1 MFNLGVQ
8 VIDGKKT
15 FIPLENNP
23 EVHMHLCKNLG
34 VSPSLTFHDILS
46 TTPEMLSWIPRPVN
60 ALILLC
66 DKPIYLA
73 ARSGIEH
80 SIPEYLGSGADEP
93 VLWMKQTI
101 GHACGLMALLHVV
114 TNLENGKYVMAGSE
128 LEKIVKRAVG
138 LGPVERARLLYDSR
152 FLEEAHMD
160 AASEGC
166 SIVPLPQEECGFHFI
181 AFVKKDGKVWE
192 LNGGMNG
199 PLLRGELE
207 GDLLGEEGLDMTDML
222 PATIYATYNST
233 PSRLTSMTTILIIG
247 VTGKQRGSVIKSLLE
262 KNAPFNILAVT
273 HDINSEPAKRLA
285 QKSSNITLIQGNL
298 QDPAVI
304 FENVK
309 RQISTPVWGV
319 FSVQT
324 ANSKNDD
331 ERRQGITLIDESIKQ
346 GVKYFVY
353 SSVDR
358 GGEKS
363 DQTPTPVP
371 HFIFKH
377 EIENHLK
384 EKAKGTEMEW
394 TILRPVA
401 FFENF
406 TPDFFGKVF
415 TTAWQM
421 SLKDKPLQL
430 IATSDIGFF
439 AAAAFMNPK
448 ASKNHAC
455 SLAGDELTSDRMSEI
470 FKTLTGE
477 NVPTTVRI
485 PAWLMLAGI
494 KELGAMFKWFHDEG
508 YGADIPALKR
518 LNPGLKTFG
527 DWLKEDSK
535 FETLQ
540 S

>member
-8 VIDGKKT
+8 VINGQKT

-23 EVHMHLCKNLG
+23 EVHTHLCKNLG

-73 ARSGIEH
+73 ARSHVEH

-114 TNLENGKYVMAGSE
+114 VNLENGKYVLAGSE
-128 LEKIVKRAVG
+128 LEKMVKSAVE
-138 LGPVERARLLYDSR
+138 LGPVERAQLLYDSR

-207 GDLLGEEGLDMTDML
+207 GDLLGEEGLDMTPVIGATL
-222 PATIYATYNST
+222 ETYPA
-233 PSRLTSMTTILIIG
+233 MTTILVTG
-247 VTGKQRGSVIKSLLE
+247 ATGKQGGSVINTLLAKS
-262 KNAPFNILAVT
+262 APFKILAVT
-273 HDINSEPAKRLA
+273 RDASSASAKKLA

-298 QDPAVI
+298 DDPAAI
-304 FENVK
+304 FENVQ
-309 RQISTPVWGV
+309 RQTSTPVWGV

-324 ANSKNDD
+324 ANPKNDD
-331 ERRQGITLIDESIKQ
+331 ERRQGIALIDESIKQ
-346 GVKYFVY
+346 GIKYFVY

-358 GGEKS
+358 GGERS
-363 DQTPTPVP
+363 DQNPTQVP

-377 EIENHLK
+377 EIEKHLK
-384 EKAKGTEMEW
+384 EKAKGTDMEW

-401 FFENF
+401 FFDNF
-406 TPDFFGKVF
+406 TPDYFGKAF
-415 TTAWQM
+415 ATAWQM
-421 SLKDKPLQL
+421 SLKGKPLQL

-439 AAAAFMNPK
+439 AAAAFMNPE
-448 ASKNHAC
+448 ASKNHAF
-455 SLAGDELTSDRMSEI
+455 SLAGDELTFDQMSET
-470 FKTLTGE
+470 FKKLTGK
-477 NVPTTVRI
+477 NVPTTFRI
-485 PAWLMLAGI
+485 PVWLMMAAV
-494 KELGAMFKWFHDEG
+494 KELGFMFKWFHDEG
-508 YGADIPALKR
+508 FGADLPALKK
-518 LNPGLKTFG
+518 LNPGLKNFG
-527 DWLKEDSK
+527 DWLKEDSQ
-535 FETLQ
+535 FETR
-540 S
+540 

>member
-1 MFNLGVQ
+1 
-8 VIDGKKT
+8 
-15 FIPLENNP
+15 
-23 EVHMHLCKNLG
+23 
-34 VSPSLTFHDILS
+34 
-46 TTPEMLSWIPRPVN
+46 MLSWIPRPVN

-73 ARSGIEH
+73 ARSRVEH

-114 TNLENGKYVMAGSE
+114 TNLENGKYVLAGSE

-160 AASEGC
+160 AASEGS

-199 PLLRGELE
+199 PLLRGKQGGSLINN
-207 GDLLGEEGLDMTDML
+207 LL
-222 PATIYATYNST
+222 
-233 PSRLTSMTTILIIG
+233 
-247 VTGKQRGSVIKSLLE
+247 K
-262 KNAPFNILAVT
+262 KNASFKILAVT
-273 HDINSEPAKRLA
+273 RDINSASAKELA
-285 QKSSNITLIQGNL
+285 QKSSSITLIQGNL
-298 QDPAVI
+298 DDPAAI
-304 FENVK
+304 FKNAE
-309 RQISTPVWGV
+309 RVWGV

-324 ANSKNDD
+324 TNPRNDD
-331 ERRQGITLIDESIKQ
+331 ERRQGIALIDESIKQ
-346 GVKYFVY
+346 GVKHFVY

-363 DQTPTPVP
+363 DRNPTAIP

-377 EIENHLK
+377 EIEKHLM
-384 EKAKGTEMEW
+384 EKAKGTDMQW

-406 TPDFFGKVF
+406 TPDYFGKVF

-421 SLKDKPLQL
+421 TLKGKPLQL

-439 AAAAFMNPK
+439 AARAFMNTGE
-448 ASKNHAC
+448 SKNRAF
-455 SLAGDELTSDRMSEI
+455 SLAGDELTFEQMSEI
-470 FKTLTGE
+470 FKDLTGK
-477 NVPTTVRI
+477 NVPTTFRI
-485 PAWLMLAGI
+485 PVWLMMAAV
-494 KELGAMFKWFHDEG
+494 KDLGVMFRWFRDEG
-508 YGADIPALKR
+508 YGADVPAVKR
-518 LNPGLKTFG
+518 LNPSLKTFG
-527 DWLKEDSK
+527 DWLKEDSQ
-535 FETLQ
+535 FETL
-540 S
+540 

>member
-1 MFNLGVQ
+1 MPVPFNLGVQ
-8 VIDGKKT
+8 VINGKKT

-23 EVHMHLCKNLG
+23 EVHAHLCKNLG
-34 VSPSLTFHDILS
+34 VSPSLTFHDVLS

-66 DKPIYLA
+66 DRPIYLA
-73 ARSGIEH
+73 VRSHVEH
-80 SIPEYLGSGADEP
+80 SIPEYLGSGVDEP

-114 TNLENGKYVMAGSE
+114 VNLENGKYVLAGSE
-128 LEKIVKRAVG
+128 LEKMVKRAVS
-138 LGPVERARLLYDSR
+138 LGPAERARLLYDSR

-207 GDLLGEEGLDMTDML
+207 GDLLDDEGLDLTHL
-222 PATIYATYNST
+222 QFIIYTT
-233 PSRLTSMTTILIIG
+233 LEKTRKLTAMTTILVTG
-247 VTGKQRGSVIKSLLE
+247 ATGKQGGSVINNLLE
-262 KNAPFNILAVT
+262 KSAPFKILAVT
-273 HDINSEPAKRLA
+273 RDVNSASSKKLA
-285 QKSSNITLIQGNL
+285 QKSSSITLIQGNL
-298 QDPAVI
+298 DDPAAI
-304 FENVK
+304 FEDVAL
-309 RQISTPVWGV
+309 QTSEPVWGV
-319 FSVQT
+319 FSVQAVNPGNT
-324 ANSKNDD
+324 D
-331 ERRQGITLIDESIKQ
+331 ERRQGMALIDESIKQ

-363 DQTPTPVP
+363 DKNPTSVP

-377 EIENHLK
+377 EIEKHLK
-384 EKAKGTEMEW
+384 EKANGTDMEW

-401 FFENF
+401 FFDNL
-406 TPDFFGKVF
+406 TPDYFGKVF
-415 TTAWQM
+415 ATAWRM
-421 SLKDKPLQL
+421 YLKGKPLQV

-439 AAAAFMNPK
+439 AAAAFMNPE
-448 ASKNHAC
+448 AWKNHAE
-455 SLAGDELTSDRMSEI
+455 SLAGDELTFDQMSEI
-470 FKTLTGE
+470 FKTLTGN
-477 NVPTTVRI
+477 NVPTTFEMPV
-485 PAWLMLAGI
+485 WLMLSI
-494 KELGAMFKWFHDEG
+494 VREMGAMFKWFHDEG
-508 YGADIPALKR
+508 FGADIPALKK
-518 LNPGLKTFG
+518 LHPGLKTFG

-535 FETLQ
+535 FETH
-540 S
+540 

>member
-1 MFNLGVQ
+1 
-8 VIDGKKT
+8 
-15 FIPLENNP
+15 
-23 EVHMHLCKNLG
+23 
-34 VSPSLTFHDILS
+34 
-46 TTPEMLSWIPRPVN
+46 MLSWIPRPVN

-66 DKPIYLA
+66 DRPIYLA
-73 ARSGIEH
+73 ARSRVEH

-114 TNLENGKYVMAGSE
+114 VNLENGRYVLAGSE
-128 LEKIVKRAVG
+128 LEKIVKSAVG

-207 GDLLGEEGLDMTDML
+207 GDLLGEEGLDMTYPQDY
-222 PATIYATYNST
+222 PA
-233 PSRLTSMTTILIIG
+233 MTTIL
-247 VTGKQRGSVIKSLLE
+247 VTGATGRQGGSVISNLLA
-262 KNAPFNILAVT
+262 KNAPFNLLAVT
-273 HDINSEPAKRLA
+273 RDIKSTSAKNLA
-285 QKSSNITLIQGNL
+285 QKSPNITLIQGNL
-298 QDPAVI
+298 DNPAAI

-309 RQISTPVWGV
+309 RQTSTPVWGV

-324 ANSKNDD
+324 ANPRHDN
-331 ERRQGITLIDESIKQ
+331 ERRQGFALVDESIKQ

-358 GGEKS
+358 GGERS
-363 DQTPTPVP
+363 DQNPTQVP

-377 EIENHLK
+377 EIERHLK
-384 EKAKGTEMEW
+384 EKAKGTDMEW

-406 TPDFFGKVF
+406 TPDYVGKVF
-415 TTAWQM
+415 MTAWQM
-421 SLKDKPLQL
+421 TLKGKPLQL

-439 AAAAFMNPK
+439 AAAAFLNPE
-448 ASKNHAC
+448 ASKNHAS
-455 SLAGDELTSDRMSEI
+455 SLAGDELTFDEMSTI
-470 FKTLTGE
+470 FKKSTGK
-477 NVPTTVRI
+477 NVPTTFRI
-485 PAWLMLAGI
+485 PVWLMMVAV
-494 KELGAMFKWFHDEG
+494 KELGIMFKWFHDEG
-508 YGADIPALKR
+508 YGADIPALKK
-518 LNPGLKTFG
+518 LNPGSKNFG
-527 DWLKEDSK
+527 EWLKEDSQ
-535 FETLQ
+535 FETR
-540 S
+540 

>member
-8 VIDGKKT
+8 VINGQKT

-23 EVHMHLCKNLG
+23 EVHTHLCKNLG

-73 ARSGIEH
+73 ARSGVEH
-80 SIPEYLGSGADEP
+80 SIPEYLGSGVDEP

-114 TNLENGKYVMAGSE
+114 VNLENGKYVTAGSE
-128 LEKIVKRAVG
+128 LEKIVNLAVD

-207 GDLLGEEGLDMTDML
+207 GDLLGEEGLDMTVREFLHAADKEVHRGM
-222 PATIYATYNST
+222 
-233 PSRLTSMTTILIIG
+233 ILITG
-247 VTGKQRGSVIKSLLE
+247 ATGKQGGSVVKNLLE
-262 KNAPFNILAVT
+262 KSAPFKILAVT
-273 HDINSEPAKRLA
+273 RNTNSTAAKKLA

-298 QDPAVI
+298 EDPAAI

-309 RQISTPVWGV
+309 RQASTIVWGV
-319 FSVQT
+319 FSVQA
-324 ANSKNDD
+324 ANPKNDD
-331 ERRQGITLIDESIKQ
+331 ERLLCVQLRRPRRREIRPKPNPSPT
-346 GVKYFVY
+346 FHFPTR
-353 SSVDR
+353 DR
-358 GGEKS
+358 EASETKS
-363 DQTPTPVP
+363 KRDRDGMDNSPSRG
-371 HFIFKH
+371 
-377 EIENHLK
+377 L
-384 EKAKGTEMEW
+384 
-394 TILRPVA
+394 
-401 FFENF
+401 FENF
-406 TPDFFGKVF
+406 TPDYFGKVF

-421 SLKDKPLQL
+421 SLKGKPLQL
-430 IATSDIGFF
+430 VATSGIGFF
-439 AAAAFMNPK
+439 TAAAFMNPE
-448 ASKNHAC
+448 ASKNHAF
-455 SLAGDELTSDRMSEI
+455 SLAGDELTFDRMSEI

-477 NVPTTVRI
+477 DVPTTYWISV
-485 PAWLMLAGI
+485 WLMLVSVN
-494 KELGAMFKWFHDEG
+494 ELGVMFKWFHDEG

-518 LNPGLKTFG
+518 LNPRSKTFG
-527 DWLKEDSK
+527 DWLKEDSQ
-535 FETLQ
+535 FEG
-540 S
+540 

>member
-8 VIDGKKT
+8 VINGQKT

-23 EVHMHLCKNLG
+23 EVHTHLCKNLG

-73 ARSGIEH
+73 ARSGVEH

-114 TNLENGKYVMAGSE
+114 VNLENGKYITAGSE
-128 LEKIVKRAVG
+128 LEKIVKLAVE

-207 GDLLGEEGLDMTDML
+207 GDLLGEQGLDMTVREFLHAADKEVHRGMSII
-222 PATIYATYNST
+222 ATT
-233 PSRLTSMTTILIIG
+233 MTTVLIIG
-247 VTGKQRGSVIKSLLE
+247 ATGKQGGSVVKTLLE
-262 KNAPFNILAVT
+262 KTAPFKILAVT
-273 HDINSEPAKRLA
+273 RDANSTAARNSPKSNLKVPA
-285 QKSSNITLIQGNL
+285 
-298 QDPAVI
+298 AV

-309 RQISTPVWGV
+309 RQTSTPVWGV

-324 ANSKNDD
+324 ANPKKKDD
-331 ERRQGITLIDESIKQ
+331 ERCQGIALIDESIKQ

-353 SSVDR
+353 SSIDR

-363 DQTPTPVP
+363 DQNPTPIL
-371 HFIFKH
+371 HFNFKH
-377 EIENHLK
+377 EDRDGMDNSPSRGL
-384 EKAKGTEMEW
+384 
-394 TILRPVA
+394 
-401 FFENF
+401 FENF
-406 TPDFFGKVF
+406 TPDYFGKVF

-421 SLKDKPLQL
+421 SLNGKPLQL
-430 IATSDIGFF
+430 VTTSDIGFF
-439 AAAAFMNPK
+439 AAAAFMNPE
-448 ASKNHAC
+448 ASKNHAF
-455 SLAGDELTSDRMSEI
+455 SLAGDELTFDRMSEI
-470 FKTLTGE
+470 FKTLTGKDI
-477 NVPTTVRI
+477 PTTYKI
-485 PAWLMLAGI
+485 PVWLMLTSV
-494 KELGAMFKWFHDEG
+494 KELGVMFKWFHDEG

-518 LNPGLKTFG
+518 LNPRLKTFG
-527 DWLKEDSK
+527 DWLKEDSQ
-535 FETLQ
+535 FETRD

>member
-8 VIDGKKT
+8 VINGQKT

-23 EVHMHLCKNLG
+23 EVHTHLCKNLG

-73 ARSGIEH
+73 ARSRVEH

-114 TNLENGKYVMAGSE
+114 TNLENGKYVLAGSE

-160 AASEGC
+160 AASEGS

-207 GDLLGEEGLDMTDML
+207 GDLLGEEGLDMT
-222 PATIYATYNST
+222 
-233 PSRLTSMTTILIIG
+233 
-247 VTGKQRGSVIKSLLE
+247 
-262 KNAPFNILAVT
+262 KNASFKILAVT
-273 HDINSEPAKRLA
+273 RDINSASAKKLA
-285 QKSSNITLIQGNL
+285 QKSSSITLIQGNL
-298 QDPAVI
+298 DDPAAI
-304 FENVK
+304 FKNAK
-309 RQISTPVWGV
+309 RVWGV

-324 ANSKNDD
+324 TNPKNDD
-331 ERRQGITLIDESIKQ
+331 ERRQGIALIDESIKQ
-346 GVKYFVY
+346 GVKHFVY

-363 DQTPTPVP
+363 DRNPTAIP

-377 EIENHLK
+377 EIEKHLI
-384 EKAKGTEMEW
+384 EKTKGTDMQW
-394 TILRPVA
+394 TILRPAA

-406 TPDFFGKVF
+406 TPDYFGKVF

-421 SLKDKPLQL
+421 TLKGKPLQL

-439 AAAAFMNPK
+439 AAAAFMDPEE
-448 ASKNHAC
+448 SKNHAF
-455 SLAGDELTSDRMSEI
+455 SLAGDELTFQQMSDI
-470 FKTLTGE
+470 FKDLTGKD
-477 NVPTTVRI
+477 VPTTFRI
-485 PAWLMLAGI
+485 PVWLMMAAV
-494 KELGAMFKWFHDEG
+494 KDLGVMFKWFRDEG
-508 YGADIPALKR
+508 YGADIPALKKS
-518 LNPGLKTFG
+518 NPSLKTFG
-527 DWLKEDSK
+527 DWLKEDSQ
-535 FETLQ
+535 FETR
-540 S
+540 

>member
-8 VIDGKKT
+8 VINGQKT

-23 EVHMHLCKNLG
+23 EVHKHLCKNLG

-73 ARSGIEH
+73 ARSRVEH

-114 TNLENGKYVMAGSE
+114 VNLENGKYVLAGSE
-128 LEKIVKRAVG
+128 LEKIVKSAIG

-166 SIVPLPQEECGFHFI
+166 SIVPLPQEEFYHLYYPR
-181 AFVKKDGKVWE
+181 DY
-192 LNGGMNG
+192 
-199 PLLRGELE
+199 P
-207 GDLLGEEGLDMTDML
+207 T
-222 PATIYATYNST
+222 
-233 PSRLTSMTTILIIG
+233 MTTILVTG
-247 VTGKQRGSVIKSLLE
+247 ATGKQGGSVITSLLE
-262 KNAPFNILAVT
+262 KSVPFKILAVT
-273 HDINSEPAKRLA
+273 RDANSASAKKLA
-285 QKSSNITLIQGNL
+285 QKSPNITLIQGNL
-298 QDPAVI
+298 DHPAAI

-309 RQISTPVWGV
+309 RQTSTPVWGV

-324 ANSKNDD
+324 ANPRNDD
-331 ERRQGITLIDESIKQ
+331 ERRQGMALIDESVKQ

-358 GGEKS
+358 GGERS
-363 DQTPTPVP
+363 DQNPTQVP

-377 EIENHLK
+377 EIEKHLK
-384 EKAKGTEMEW
+384 EKAKGTDMEW

-401 FFENF
+401 FFENL
-406 TPDFFGKVF
+406 TPDYFGKVF

-421 SLKDKPLQL
+421 SLEGKPLQL
-430 IATSDIGFF
+430 VATSDIGFF
-439 AAAAFMNPK
+439 AAAAFTNPE
-448 ASKNHAC
+448 ALKNHAC
-455 SLAGDELTSDRMSEI
+455 SLAGDELTFDQMSET
-470 FKTLTGE
+470 FKQLTGK
-477 NVPTTVRI
+477 NVPTTFSIPVR
-485 PAWLMLAGI
+485 LMMAAV
-494 KELGAMFKWFHDEG
+494 KELGVMFKWFHDEG
-508 YGADIPALKR
+508 YGADIPTLKK
-518 LNPGLKTFG
+518 LNPGLKAFG

-535 FETLQ
+535 FETR
-540 S
+540 

>member
-8 VIDGKKT
+8 IINGQKT

-23 EVHMHLCKNLG
+23 EVHRHLCKNLG

-73 ARSGIEH
+73 ARSSVEH

-114 TNLENGKYVMAGSE
+114 VNLENGKYVTAGSE
-128 LEKIVKRAVG
+128 LEKIVKLAVE

-207 GDLLGEEGLDMTDML
+207 GDLLGEEGLD
-222 PATIYATYNST
+222 
-233 PSRLTSMTTILIIG
+233 LTNWTSYTTMTTILITG
-247 VTGKQRGSVIKSLLE
+247 ATGKQGGAVIKSLLE
-262 KNAPFNILAVT
+262 KSGPVNILAVT
-273 HDINSEPAKRLA
+273 RDTNSTAAKNLA
-285 QKSSNITLIQGNL
+285 QSSANITLIQGNL
-298 QDPAVI
+298 DDPAAI

-309 RQISTPVWGV
+309 RQSATPVWGV

-324 ANSKNDD
+324 ANPRNDD
-331 ERRQGITLIDESIKQ
+331 ERRQGIALIDESIKQ
-346 GVKYFVY
+346 GVRYFVY

-363 DQTPTPVP
+363 DQNPTPVP

-377 EIENHLK
+377 EIEKHLK
-384 EKAKGTEMEW
+384 EKAKGTEMNW

-401 FFENF
+401 F
-406 TPDFFGKVF
+406 
-415 TTAWQM
+415 
-421 SLKDKPLQL
+421 L
-430 IATSDIGFF
+430 ITSPRITSEDDIGFF
-439 AAAAFMNPK
+439 AAAAFMNPE
-448 ASKNHAC
+448 ASKNHAF
-455 SLAGDELTSDRMSEI
+455 SLAGDELTFDHMSEI
-470 FKTLTGE
+470 FKNSTGK
-477 NVPTTVRI
+477 NVPTTYRI
-485 PAWLMLAGI
+485 PVWLMLGLV
-494 KELGAMFKWFHDEG
+494 KELGFMFRWFHDEG
-508 YGADIPALKR
+508 FGADIPALRR
-518 LNPGLKTFG
+518 LHPKLKTFE
-527 DWLKEDSK
+527 DWLKEDSQ
-535 FETLQ
+535 FETREA
-540 S
+540 

>member
-8 VIDGKKT
+8 VINGQKT

-23 EVHMHLCKNLG
+23 EVHTHLCKNLG

-73 ARSGIEH
+73 ARSRVEH

-114 TNLENGKYVMAGSE
+114 TNLENGKYVLAGSE

-160 AASEGC
+160 AASEGS

-207 GDLLGEEGLDMTDML
+207 GDLLGEEGLDMTVREFLSAADTEVHRGMRKQGG
-222 PATIYATYNST
+222 S
-233 PSRLTSMTTILIIG
+233 LINN
-247 VTGKQRGSVIKSLLE
+247 LLK
-262 KNAPFNILAVT
+262 KNASFKILAVT
-273 HDINSEPAKRLA
+273 RDINSASAKELA
-285 QKSSNITLIQGNL
+285 QKSSSITLIQGNL
-298 QDPAVI
+298 DDPAAI
-304 FENVK
+304 FKNAE
-309 RQISTPVWGV
+309 RVWGV

-324 ANSKNDD
+324 TNPRNDD
-331 ERRQGITLIDESIKQ
+331 ERRQGIALIDESIKQ
-346 GVKYFVY
+346 GVKHFVY

-363 DQTPTPVP
+363 DRNPTAIP

-377 EIENHLK
+377 EIEKHLM
-384 EKAKGTEMEW
+384 EKAKGTDMQW

-406 TPDFFGKVF
+406 TPDYFGKVF

-421 SLKDKPLQL
+421 TLKGKPLQL

-439 AAAAFMNPK
+439 AARAFMNTGE
-448 ASKNHAC
+448 SKNRAF
-455 SLAGDELTSDRMSEI
+455 SLAGDELTFEQMSEI
-470 FKTLTGE
+470 FKDLTGK
-477 NVPTTVRI
+477 NVPTTFRI
-485 PAWLMLAGI
+485 PVWLMMAAV
-494 KELGAMFKWFHDEG
+494 KDLGVMFRWFRDEG
-508 YGADIPALKR
+508 YGADVPAVKR
-518 LNPGLKTFG
+518 LNPSLKTFG
-527 DWLKEDSK
+527 DWLKEDSQ
-535 FETLQ
+535 FETL
-540 S
+540 

>member
-8 VIDGKKT
+8 VINGQKT

-23 EVHMHLCKNLG
+23 EVHTHLCKNLG

-73 ARSGIEH
+73 ARSRVEH

-114 TNLENGKYVMAGSE
+114 TNLENGKYVLAGSE

-160 AASEGC
+160 AASEGS

-192 LNGGMNG
+192 LNGGKQGGSLINN
-199 PLLRGELE
+199 LL
-207 GDLLGEEGLDMTDML
+207 
-222 PATIYATYNST
+222 
-233 PSRLTSMTTILIIG
+233 
-247 VTGKQRGSVIKSLLE
+247 K
-262 KNAPFNILAVT
+262 KNASFKILAVT
-273 HDINSEPAKRLA
+273 RDINSASAKKLA
-285 QKSSNITLIQGNL
+285 QKSSSITLIQGNL
-298 QDPAVI
+298 DDPAAI
-304 FENVK
+304 FKNAK
-309 RQISTPVWGV
+309 RVWGV

-324 ANSKNDD
+324 TNPSNDD
-331 ERRQGITLIDESIKQ
+331 ERRQGTALIDESIKQ
-346 GVKYFVY
+346 GVKHFVY

-363 DQTPTPVP
+363 DRNPTAIP

-377 EIENHLK
+377 EIEKHLI
-384 EKAKGTEMEW
+384 ENAKGTDMQW
-394 TILRPVA
+394 TILRPAA

-406 TPDFFGKVF
+406 TPDYFGKVF

-421 SLKDKPLQL
+421 TLKGKPLQL

-439 AAAAFMNPK
+439 AAAAFMNPEE
-448 ASKNHAC
+448 SKNHAF
-455 SLAGDELTSDRMSEI
+455 SLAGDELTFQQMSDI
-470 FKTLTGE
+470 FKDLTGKD
-477 NVPTTVRI
+477 VPTTFRI
-485 PAWLMLAGI
+485 PVWLMMAAV
-494 KELGAMFKWFHDEG
+494 KDLGVMFKWFRDEG
-508 YGADIPALKR
+508 YGADIPALKE
-518 LNPGLKTFG
+518 LNPSLKTFG
-527 DWLKEDSK
+527 DWLKEDSQ
-535 FETLQ
+535 FETR
-540 S
+540 